1 MPIRRVAADVRAG
14 RGGARREAEAAI
26 RRHEA
31 SDLNAYIAFDAGA
44 LRRQADAIDDAVSRS
59 RDPGPLAGVTVSVK
73 DLYAVDGYPLRAGTR
88 RALPAWSEGFL
99 VTSLRRMGA
108 MFTGKTHTVEFAF
121 GGVGLN
127 PNTGTP
133 VNPWDPVEHRAPGGS
148 SAGAGV
154 SLWEG
159 SARIALGTD
168 TGGSIR
174 IPASATGVVGFR
186 PTTGRWPTTGVVP
199 LSTSLDTVGMLAHTV
214 EDLRYAFRAIDP
226 AARPGDEP
234 DDPDDVVREGVSG
247 LRVGVPASRMWAD
260 ADSGIAAAV
269 ERALQE
275 LRAAGADVLELEA
288 PELDEAGER
297 YLSGPIVQPEFVEFL
312 ERELPDWIPLLDP
325 IIGTRLEAAAG
336 VPALEY
342 IAAHQHR
349 RGLSARMHD
358 RLAAERI
365 DLLAG
370 AHAPDLASVALRPR
384 PARRLPEGQPRH
396 ALRHL
401 RRQHARHVR
410 DLASRGAGRRGNAC
424 RPAAHRPC
432 AGGPRP
438 AGSGGR
444 RGSGSRDESGPAG
457 QAAEGLRL
465 APDVTRPVRR
475 PADRSP
481 ES

>member
-1 MPIRRVAADVRAG
+1 MPIRRVAEDVRAG

-59 RDPGPLAGVTVSVK
+59 RDPGPLAGVAVSVK
-73 DLYAVDGYPLRAGTR
+73 DLYGLEGYALRAGTR

-199 LSTSLDTVGMLAHTV
+199 LSTSLDTVGLLAHTV

-226 AARPGDEP
+226 SARSEDEP
-234 DDPDDVVREGVSG
+234 DAPTPEGVSG
-247 LRVGVPASRMWAD
+247 LRIGVPASRLWTD
-260 ADSGIAAAV
+260 ADSGIAATV

-312 ERELPDWIPLLDP
+312 KRELPDWMPLLDP

-365 DLLAG
+365 DLLA
-370 AHAPDLASVALRPR
+370 APTLPISPPPLAALARLDAYR
-384 PARRLPEGQPRH
+384 KANRAMLSGTCPASML
-396 ALRHL
+396 
-401 RRQHARHVR
+401 
-410 DLASRGAGRRGNAC
+410 DM
-424 RPAAHRPC
+424 C
-432 AGGPRP
+432 AISLP
-438 AGSGGR
+438 AGLDGEGMPAGLQLMGPSGGDLKLLAEAAAIEGVLGTNLDR
-444 RGSGSRDESGPAG
+444 LGMPPRVSR
-457 QAAEGLRL
+457 
-465 APDVTRPVRR
+465 
-475 PADRSP
+475 
-481 ES
+481 

>member
-14 RGGARREAEAAI
+14 PGGARREAEAAI

-59 RDPGPLAGVTVSVK
+59 RDPGPLAGVAVSVK
-73 DLYAVDGYPLRAGTR
+73 DLYGLEGYPLRAGTR

-226 AARPGDEP
+226 PARSEDEP
-234 DDPDDVVREGVSG
+234 DAPTPESVSG
-247 LRVGVPASRMWAD
+247 LRIGVPASRLWTD
-260 ADSGIAAAV
+260 ADSAVAAAV
-269 ERALQE
+269 DRALEE
-275 LRAAGADVLELEA
+275 LRGAGADVLELEA

-312 ERELPDWIPLLDP
+312 KRELPDWTPLLDP

-349 RGLSARMHD
+349 RRLSARMHD

-365 DLLAG
+365 DLLA
-370 AHAPDLASVALRPR
+370 APTLPVSPPPLSALARLDAYRKANRAMLSGTC
-384 PARRLPEGQPRH
+384 PASML
-396 ALRHL
+396 
-401 RRQHARHVR
+401 
-410 DLASRGAGRRGNAC
+410 DM
-424 RPAAHRPC
+424 C
-432 AGGPRP
+432 AISLP
-438 AGSGGR
+438 AGLDGEGMPAGLQLMGPSGGDLKLLAEAAAIEGVLGTNLDR
-444 RGSGSRDESGPAG
+444 LGMPPRVSG
-457 QAAEGLRL
+457 
-465 APDVTRPVRR
+465 
-475 PADRSP
+475 
-481 ES
+481 

>member
-1 MPIRRVAADVRAG
+1 M
-14 RGGARREAEAAI
+14 
-26 RRHEA
+26 
-31 SDLNAYIAFDAGA
+31 
-44 LRRQADAIDDAVSRS
+44 
-59 RDPGPLAGVTVSVK
+59 
-73 DLYAVDGYPLRAGTR
+73 
-88 RALPAWSEGFL
+88 LPALSEGFL
-99 VTSLRRMGA
+99 VTSLRRLGA

-214 EDLRYAFRAIDP
+214 EDLRDAFRAIDP
-226 AARPGDEP
+226 SARAAGEP
-234 DDPDDVVREGVSG
+234 DDPVPEGMAG
-247 LRVGVPASRMWAD
+247 LRIGVPASRLWTD
-260 ADSGIAAAV
+260 ADSAVAAAV
-269 ERALQE
+269 EGALEE
-275 LRAAGADVLELEA
+275 LRAAGAEVLELEA

-312 ERELPDWIPLLDP
+312 RRELPDCIPLLDP
-325 IIGTRLEAAAG
+325 IIGTRLEAASG

-342 IAAHQHR
+342 IAARQHR
-349 RGLSARMHD
+349 RRLSARVHD

-365 DLLAG
+365 DVLAT
-370 AHAPDLASVALRPR
+370 PTLPVSPPPLAALARLDAYRRANRAMLSGTCPASMLDMCAISLPAGLDEEAMPVGLQLIG
-384 PARRLPEGQPRH
+384 PARGDLTLLDRAAAVEAVLGTNLDRLGRPPR
-396 ALRHL
+396 
-401 RRQHARHVR
+401 V
-410 DLASRGAGRRGNAC
+410 
-424 RPAAHRPC
+424 
-432 AGGPRP
+432 
-438 AGSGGR
+438 SG
-444 RGSGSRDESGPAG
+444 
-457 QAAEGLRL
+457 
-465 APDVTRPVRR
+465 
-475 PADRSP
+475 
-481 ES
+481 

>member
-1 MPIRRVAADVRAG
+1 MRRGER
-14 RGGARREAEAAI
+14 GARREAEAAI
-26 RRHEA
+26 RRQAA
-31 SDLNAYIAFDAGA
+31 SDLDAYVVFDPEAI
-44 LRRQADAIDDAVSRS
+44 RERADAVDRAAARGE
-59 RDPGPLAGVTVSVK
+59 DPGPLSGITVSVK
-73 DLYAVDGYPLRAGTR
+73 DLYALDGYPLHAGTK

-99 VTSLRRMGA
+99 VSSLRRLGA
-108 MFTGKTHTVEFAF
+108 VFTGKTHTVEFAF

-174 IPASATGVVGFR
+174 IPASATGVVGLR

-226 AARPGDEP
+226 LARTGDEP
-234 DDPDDVVREGVSG
+234 ADPVPESVSG
-247 LRVGVPASRMWAD
+247 LRIGVPASRLWTD
-260 ADSGIAAAV
+260 ADSTIAVVVAG
-269 ERALQE
+269 ALEE
-275 LRAAGADVLELEA
+275 LRAAGADVLEVDA

-312 ERELPDWIPLLDP
+312 QRELPDWIPLLDP
-325 IIGTRLEAAAG
+325 IIGTRLEAAGG

-349 RGLSARMHD
+349 RRLSAGLHA

-365 DLLAG
+365 DLLA
-370 AHAPDLASVALRPR
+370 APTLPISPPPLAALSRLDAYR
-384 PARRLPEGQPRH
+384 KANRAMLSGTCPASMLDMCAISLPVGLDGEGMPVGLQ
-396 ALRHL
+396 LM
-401 RRQHARHVR
+401 
-410 DLASRGAGRRGNAC
+410 
-424 RPAAHRPC
+424 
-432 AGGPRP
+432 GP
-438 AGSGGR
+438 SGGD
-444 RGSGSRDESGPAG
+444 RGLLA
-457 QAAEGLRL
+457 QVAAAEGVLGTSLARL
-465 APDVTRPVRR
+465 GTPPKVAG
-475 PADRSP
+475 
-481 ES
+481 

>member
-1 MPIRRVAADVRAG
+1 MTRLPIRRVAADVRAG

-31 SDLNAYIAFDAGA
+31 NDLNAYIAFDAGA
-44 LRRQADAIDDAVSRS
+44 LRRQADAIDDAVSRG

-73 DLYAVDGYPLRAGTR
+73 DLYAVDGYPLRAGTKR
-88 RALPAWSEGFL
+88 PLPPRPEGFL
-99 VTSLRRMGA
+99 LQALRRLGA
-108 MFTGKTHTVEFAF
+108 VITGKTHTVEFAF

-127 PNTGTP
+127 PDTGTP

-148 SAGAGV
+148 SAGAGA

-226 AARPGDEP
+226 PVRAGDEP
-234 DDPDDVVREGVSG
+234 DDPVPEGVSG
-247 LRVGVPASRMWAD
+247 LRIGVPSSRLWTD
-260 ADSGIAAAV
+260 TDSGIAAAV

-349 RGLSARMHD
+349 RRLSARMHD
-358 RLAAERI
+358 RLSAERI
-365 DLLAG
+365 DLLA
-370 AHAPDLASVALRPR
+370 APTLPVSPPPLAALARLDAYR
-384 PARRLPEGQPRH
+384 KANRAMLSGTCPASML
-396 ALRHL
+396 
-401 RRQHARHVR
+401 
-410 DLASRGAGRRGNAC
+410 DM
-424 RPAAHRPC
+424 C
-432 AGGPRP
+432 AISLP
-438 AGSGGR
+438 AGL
-444 RGSGSRDESGPAG
+444 DEEAMPVGLQLIGPAG
-457 QAAEGLRL
+457 GDLALLDRAAAVEAVLGTNLDRL
-465 APDVTRPVRR
+465 GMPPRV
-475 PADRSP
+475 SG
-481 ES
+481 

>member
-1 MPIRRVAADVRAG
+1 MTRVPIRRVAADVRAG

-312 ERELPDWIPLLDP
+312 KRELPDWIPLLDP

-365 DLLAG
+365 DLLA
-370 AHAPDLASVALRPR
+370 APTLPISPPSLSALARLDAYRKANRAMLSGTCAASMLDMCAISLPVGLDEEAMPVGLQLIGPARGDLALLDRAAAVEAVLGTNLDRLGRP
-384 PARRLPEGQPRH
+384 PR
-396 ALRHL
+396 
-401 RRQHARHVR
+401 V
-410 DLASRGAGRRGNAC
+410 
-424 RPAAHRPC
+424 
-432 AGGPRP
+432 
-438 AGSGGR
+438 SG
-444 RGSGSRDESGPAG
+444 
-457 QAAEGLRL
+457 
-465 APDVTRPVRR
+465 
-475 PADRSP
+475 
-481 ES
+481 